1 MATPLAQF
9 ENARILWNRPY
20 RRGGPET
27 GFKQLETEDWL
38 VMAFLKQKSRSEI
51 STWAPLHDIKTST
64 DVLSGYMTGSA
75 KVPEGEDWRVWDPR
89 TAEDWDPT
97 GFRPLGMEPPNPV
110 EVQMGH
116 RYGKVGQLVD
126 TAGRYDDLGIG
137 QIIRDVLGDRLNLTV
152 DWY

>member
-1 MATPLAQF
+1 
-9 ENARILWNRPY
+9 
-20 RRGGPET
+20 
-27 GFKQLETEDWL
+27 
-38 VMAFLKQKSRSEI
+38 
-51 STWAPLHDIKTST
+51 
-64 DVLSGYMTGSA
+64 
-75 KVPEGEDWRVWDPR
+75 
-89 TAEDWDPT
+89 
-97 GFRPLGMEPPNPV
+97 MEPPNPV

>member
-27 GFKQLETEDWL
+27 GFKQLETEDFV

-64 DVLSGYMTGSA
+64 DVLAGYMTGSA
-75 KVPEGEDWRVWDPR
+75 KLPEGEDWRTWDPR
-89 TAEDWDPT
+89 TAEDWDPS
-97 GFRPLGMEPPNPV
+97 GFRLQGMEPPQPV
-110 EVQMGH
+110 QLQMGH

-137 QIIRDVLGDRLNLTV
+137 QIIRDVLGDRLTMLV